1 MLASATI
8 ILVSGKGSDLQ
19 ETTIDVGTYNV
30 WSNRQ
35 RNSEIGKKK
44 RGSQERLWEN
54 SRDIVVQLIVD
65 AGWDIFGV

>member
-1 MLASATI
+1 LLAYATI
-8 ILVSGKGSDLQ
+8 ISVSSKGSDLQ

-30 WSNRQ
+30 RSNRQ

-44 RGSQERLWEN
+44 RGLQERLWEN
-54 SRDIVVQLIVD
+54 SRDIVAQLIVD